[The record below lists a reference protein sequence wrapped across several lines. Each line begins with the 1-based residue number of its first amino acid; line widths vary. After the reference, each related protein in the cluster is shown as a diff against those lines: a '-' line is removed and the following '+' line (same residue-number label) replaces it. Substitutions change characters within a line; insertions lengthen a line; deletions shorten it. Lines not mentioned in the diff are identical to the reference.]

1 MNEKKLYVYET
12 RVFVLIIMVDK
23 MMMIKTEKMK
33 GNELLTR
40 SFFGSFVLFG
50 LLLLAIVKK
59 KPIRHAHTHSARVGI
74 FSFFFY
80 ILLFDLDL
88 CHRRIVVVIVAAGQ
102 LF

>member
-1 MNEKKLYVYET
+1 MNEKKLYVYGT

-59 KPIRHAHTHSARVGI
+59 TDKTRTHTHSARVGI
-74 FSFFFY
+74 FSFRFHFFSTFCY
-80 ILLFDLDL
+80 LILT
-88 CHRRIVVVIVAAGQ
+88 CAIE
-102 LF
+102 

>member
-74 FSFFFY
+74 FSFRFLFFSTFCY
-80 ILLFDLDL
+80 LILT
-88 CHRRIVVVIVAAGQ
+88 CAIEE
-102 LF
+102 